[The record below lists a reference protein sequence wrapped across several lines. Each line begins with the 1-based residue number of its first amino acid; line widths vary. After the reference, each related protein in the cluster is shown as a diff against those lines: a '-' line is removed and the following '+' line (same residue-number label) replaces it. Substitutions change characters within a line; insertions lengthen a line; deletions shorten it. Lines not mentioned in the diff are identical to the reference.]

1 MTVDTDICQRKSIRL
16 AEYDYSRAGAYFVTI
31 CTHER
36 KCLFGEIADEK
47 MILSWIGRIAESCW
61 QEIPRHFEHVDLDY
75 YIIMPNHLHG
85 ILIIEDDRRG
95 TACRAP
101 TDDQTTYERFG
112 KPQKGSIPT
121 VIRSFKSA
129 VTKQINQLRNTP
141 GLPVWQRNYFERVI
155 RDDDELNRIPRI
167 HSS

>member
-16 AEYDYSRAGAYFVTI
+16 AEYDYSKAGAYFVTI

-75 YIIMPNHLHG
+75 YVIMPNHLHG

-95 TACRAP
+95 TACLPLRM
-101 TDDQTTYERFG
+101 
-112 KPQKGSIPT
+112 
-121 VIRSFKSA
+121 IRQRTNDSENHKRVQFQPLFDHSNRPSPNKS
-129 VTKQINQLRNTP
+129 TNC
-141 GLPVWQRNYFERVI
+141 E
-155 RDDDELNRIPRI
+155 IPRVFPSGNAVFSTV
-167 HSS
+167 SSAMTMN